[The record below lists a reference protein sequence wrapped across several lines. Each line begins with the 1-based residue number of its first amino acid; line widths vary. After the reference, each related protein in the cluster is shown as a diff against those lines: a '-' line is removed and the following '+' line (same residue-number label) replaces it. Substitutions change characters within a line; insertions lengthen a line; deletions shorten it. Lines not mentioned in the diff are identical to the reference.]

1 MHLDWETEHKAE
13 HQGKAGGLFSLP
25 SSSGSGGGTGEV
37 EREPPAASA
46 QDGPSASEGDTTMAV
61 VATATTQP

>member
-1 MHLDWETEHKAE
+1 VHLDSETEHKAE
-13 HQGKAGGLFSLP
+13 HQGKAGRLFSLP
-25 SSSGSGGGTGEV
+25 SSSGSGGTGEV
-37 EREPPAASA
+37 EREPPASA